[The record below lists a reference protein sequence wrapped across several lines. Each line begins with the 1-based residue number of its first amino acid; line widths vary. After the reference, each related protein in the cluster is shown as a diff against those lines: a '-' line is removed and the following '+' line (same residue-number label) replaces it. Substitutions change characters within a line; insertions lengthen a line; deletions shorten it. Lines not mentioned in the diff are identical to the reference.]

1 MQNFTKSQ
9 TRLAFI
15 QFIFQSEFLN
25 LEKNNNIDEF
35 QNYFYNSNIATIGNK
50 KEFKIKFNKNFFK
63 KLCENYF
70 NNFDKKNTV
79 DQINKFIDLDRKF
92 ERWNIVLKSLIF
104 AIISELQNSE
114 DKYIKIILNDYI
126 NISKSLVNLKEIKL
140 MNAIVQKYLNEK
152 KNTK

>member
-70 NNFDKKNTV
+70 NHFDKKNTV